1 MKKSGS
7 KYFKNI
13 LKKAK
18 VKGAIDINYNKYV
31 VSHPKRQAEIRYSLK
46 INSQKS
52 LVFRKST
59 IQELCGL

>member
-1 MKKSGS
+1 M
-7 KYFKNI
+7 

-18 VKGAIDINYNKYV
+18 VKGAIDINYNKYE
-31 VSHPKRQAEIRYSLK
+31 VSHPKIQAEIRYSLK